1 MELMVVI
8 VIIVILASSM
18 IPIMSSASDARRC
31 REGARLV
38 STMLSSA
45 QTRAISSGR
54 SAGVLFQ
61 PMKNNPYACM
71 EMYLVEVPPPY
82 SGDDFGYT
90 GIVNVTMLPPGS
102 NPPWTAT
109 VTIKSTGGGVPT
121 FGGIQMSR
129 NQANN
134 QRMIRPGD
142 IIKFNYRGQTYLLN
156 SGDSNPYVLAAD
168 SMGTA
173 TMTLTPT
180 DLTGPPPPATPRGAT
195 IGMPFQISRQ
205 PIKTSDPP
213 AQLADGAAV
222 DWYFSG
228 VDLVSTPGP
237 SGGSPAL
244 NYPKSRIILGAL
256 GTVSAGAG
264 PPPAL
269 GPAAMST
276 SCGPLIIT
284 FASTGSVEQVY
295 YSCSYPSRVD
305 GVTPRDTPVFYQF
318 RPLTAAYVLVGKIE
332 KISQLP
338 TGPIQNDPANLPNY
352 QDGDARWVSIT
363 RQSGLVTT
371 TEIAKLQ
378 PKYANYPTSGTP
390 TAYVLQGSA
399 TYPTSIPDW
408 TSVLNAVMNSRRYAS
423 GNQNSGGI

>member
-18 IPIMSSASDARRC
+18 IPIMSAASDARRC

-82 SGDDFGYT
+82 SGDDAGYT
-90 GIVNVTMLPPGS
+90 ARITFDS
-102 NPPWTAT
+102 TTKTYFAT
-109 VTIKSTGGGVPT
+109 ILAAGGGVPT
-121 FGGIQMSR
+121 FGGIQMSQ

-134 QRMIRPGD
+134 QRLIRPGD
-142 IIKFNYRGQTYLLN
+142 IIKFNYRGQTYVLN
-156 SGDSNPYVLAAD
+156 YGDANPYVLAAD
-168 SMGTA
+168 ANGTA
-173 TMTLTPT
+173 TMTITPT
-180 DLTGPPPPATPRGAT
+180 DPTGVYPATTPPNSAG
-195 IGMPFQISRQ
+195 IPFQIFRQ

-228 VDLVSTPGP
+228 VDLVSTPPP
-237 SGGSPAL
+237 SGSTPAMV
-244 NYPKSRIILGAL
+244 YPKSRIILGAL

-264 PPPAL
+264 PPPAP
-269 GPAAMST
+269 GPAAMSNT
-276 SCGPLIIT
+276 CGPLIIT
-284 FASTGSVEQVY
+284 FASTGTVEQVY
-295 YSCSYPSRVD
+295 YSCCYPSRAD
-305 GVTPRDTPVFYQF
+305 GVPKDAPVFYQS
-318 RPLTAAYVLVGKIE
+318 RPLSAAYVLVGKIE

-352 QDGDARWVSIT
+352 QDGDARWVSVT

-371 TEIAKLQ
+371 TEVAKLQ
-378 PKYANYPTSGTP
+378 QRYANPGSNPPAFFLTGSSTSPTTIS
-390 TAYVLQGSA
+390 
-399 TYPTSIPDW
+399 DW
-408 TSVLNAVMNSRRYAS
+408 TGILNAVMNSRRYAS